1 MKEKSYLCTRFRAGV
16 PVSHAC
22 ASRNTKESE
31 TDMNKE
37 SETDMKGRTSYNRNA
52 WFWEAVLAALLLVL
66 SLPTRAAASDAAEA
80 DSASVRHRVVLRTN
94 LLYWATLSPNL
105 SLDFRVADH
114 WSLGLNYGRNFIPLH
129 NTVEHPHTRRLR
141 HRFASLETRYWTK
154 GTFEPRSWF
163 FGLNPIYSQYNVSRL
178 FGIIYPSLKDHRR
191 EGHMGALGI
200 FAGYTWRAGR
210 LFRMEALAG
219 AAGGYTRY
227 KDYDCTHCGTY
238 YGPRNRGFVMPQL
251 ALNLVL
257 DPQKKAEPVAEPL
270 PEPLPQ
276 PQPETKPQPV
286 PFVPVFDL
294 VQDNS
299 GRAGELQKTNPI
311 LAHISEYK
319 PYDESRILRKE
330 SGALYVYFPLD
341 RTELRRDFRDNAEIL
356 DRIESLTRQ
365 IMSDSISTV
374 KKIQIIGLA
383 SVEGPRKHNCELA
396 EERAIALRTYLQERL
411 RMPMLDQ
418 YFEVNYCCEAWSEFR
433 DQVNDLRILKSGG
446 KVEVDPGTPT
456 AATLASL
463 TPEVLEGISLDEVDR
478 VLDIIDSEPDLDRRE
493 QRIRAIN
500 GGRTFKFMLS
510 NILADQRNS
519 GYLRVYY
526 DYVPDYDALT
536 INEAVGLLREERYA
550 EALPLLRGVS
560 EDSRAWNALGVA
572 LYMTGERDEAI
583 RYFRRAVADGN
594 AQAQKN
600 LEGIG
605 KSEK

>member
-1 MKEKSYLCTRFRAGV
+1 MI
-16 PVSHAC
+16 
-22 ASRNTKESE
+22 
-31 TDMNKE
+31 
-37 SETDMKGRTSYNRNA
+37 
-52 WFWEAVLAALLLVL
+52 LLLL
-66 SLPTRAAASDAAEA
+66 LPLYGFAAVENTAKSDTVTT
-80 DSASVRHRVVLRTN
+80 DSVKKRRVVLRTN

-105 SLDFRVADH
+105 SLDVRVADH
-114 WSLGLNYGRNFIPLH
+114 WSVGLNYGRNFIPLR

-141 HRFASLETRYWTK
+141 HRFISPEVRYWTK

-163 FGLNPIYSQYNVSRL
+163 FGLNGIYSQYNVSRL

-200 FAGYTWRAGR
+200 FAGYTWRAGK

-219 AAGGYTRY
+219 VASGYTRY

-238 YGPRNRGFVMPQL
+238 YGPKNDHFVMPQL

-257 DPQKKAEPVAEPL
+257 DPKQKPQPVAEPL
-270 PEPLPQ
+270 PQPLPQ
-276 PQPETKPQPV
+276 PQPETKPQPK
-286 PFVPVFDL
+286 PFVPIFDL

-299 GRAGELQKTNPI
+299 GRAGELQKSNPI
-311 LAHISEYK
+311 LSHISEYK
-319 PYDESRILRKE
+319 PYDETRVLRKE

-341 RTELRRDFRDNAEIL
+341 STNLRRDFRDNAEIL
-356 DRIESLTRQ
+356 DRIEDLTRQ

-374 KKIQIIGLA
+374 KRIQIIGLA
-383 SVEGPRKHNCELA
+383 SIEGARKHNCDLA
-396 EERAIALRTYLQERL
+396 KERAIALRTYLQERL
-411 RMPMLDQ
+411 RMPMLDK
-418 YFEVNYCCEAWSEFR
+418 YFEVNYGCEAWTEFR
-433 DQVNDLRILKSGG
+433 DQVNDLRILKQGG

-456 AATLASL
+456 AATLAAL
-463 TPEVLEGISLDEVDR
+463 TPEVLEGITLDELER
-478 VLDIIDSEPDLDRRE
+478 VLDIVDKEPDPDRRE

-500 GGRTFKFMLS
+500 NGRTYKYLLS
-510 NILADQRNS
+510 NVLADQRNS
-519 GYLRVYY
+519 GYLRIYY

-583 RYFRRAVADGN
+583 RYFQKATAEGN
-594 AQAQKN
+594 EQARKN
-600 LEGIG
+600 FEGITAA
-605 KSEK
+605 EK